1 VDELGILELHPRQA
15 TDAVGAEVVSILD
28 TIEVPI
34 VVVGRDCKVT
44 RFNRAA
50 TETLGISSA
59 DLGRPASSLQSLA
72 AVAGVEQLCVQAML
86 DGLPS
91 RHDVRDGDRWFAVH
105 IAPYT
110 GTEQQVHGVVL
121 TFTNVTAFRA
131 SLAQAIYE
139 RESTKTILNAVIDP
153 LLVLDASLHVQTAN
167 RAFHTWF
174 GVSREQTQRASV
186 RELGGGVW
194 RASGL
199 WASLEATL
207 HEGHEFQRV
216 ELEDD
221 FPGIG
226 RRTVLIDARSL
237 SRGKSALVLLALRDI
252 TDRKQAE
259 QSLRESEAR
268 FRALFESMSEGYCVV
283 EMIFDDDHKPIDYRF
298 LEVNPVFEKQTGI
311 KGARGRRVREI
322 APSHEQHWFDTY
334 GRIALTG
341 ETMRFEH
348 PADALHRCYDVCAFR
363 VGAPELRRVGIIF
376 NDITGRKNL
385 ERQRELLL
393 AEEASLRKDAE
404 RAVAAK
410 DRFLAALSHELR
422 TPLSPVVLA
431 VSALE
436 NRPEFPLALHKYV
449 EIIRRNVELEIR
461 LIDDLLDVTRVMSG
475 KMPLEKVPTHLHE
488 LLAEV
493 VQNCASETS
502 AKNLTVRLEL
512 QATTDLITADS
523 ARLQQVFSN
532 LLRNAAKFT
541 PQGGTIVIRTE
552 SATDKTRIE
561 VRDTGIGIEAELLP
575 RVFDPFEQ
583 GDIKITRQFGGLG
596 LGLSIC
602 KSIVTRHGGAIRA
615 HSDGAG
621 TGATF
626 TVELPTAAATT
637 SEPATRQPP
646 VSQQASGP
654 KTCVLLVEDH
664 SDSREMLANVLG
676 ALNYMVRTAT
686 SVQSALELAAV
697 ERFDIVVSDLGL
709 PDGTGWELM
718 TQLRD
723 RYGVKG
729 IALSG
734 YGMGEDQQRSR
745 EAGFLGHVVKPVDP
759 RQLAALIERV
769 ARD

>member
-1 VDELGILELHPRQA
+1 
-15 TDAVGAEVVSILD
+15 
-28 TIEVPI
+28 
-34 VVVGRDCKVT
+34 
-44 RFNRAA
+44 
-50 TETLGISSA
+50 
-59 DLGRPASSLQSLA
+59 
-72 AVAGVEQLCVQAML
+72 
-86 DGLPS
+86 
-91 RHDVRDGDRWFAVH
+91 
-105 IAPYT
+105 
-110 GTEQQVHGVVL
+110 
-121 TFTNVTAFRA
+121 
-131 SLAQAIYE
+131 
-139 RESTKTILNAVIDP
+139 
-153 LLVLDASLHVQTAN
+153 
-167 RAFHTWF
+167 
-174 GVSREQTQRASV
+174 
-186 RELGGGVW
+186 
-194 RASGL
+194 
-199 WASLEATL
+199 
-207 HEGHEFQRV
+207 
-216 ELEDD
+216 
-221 FPGIG
+221 
-226 RRTVLIDARSL
+226 
-237 SRGKSALVLLALRDI
+237 
-252 TDRKQAE
+252 
-259 QSLRESEAR
+259 
-268 FRALFESMSEGYCVV
+268 
-283 EMIFDDDHKPIDYRF
+283 
-298 LEVNPVFEKQTGI
+298 
-311 KGARGRRVREI
+311 
-322 APSHEQHWFDTY
+322 
-334 GRIALTG
+334 
-341 ETMRFEH
+341 MRFEH

-532 LLRNAAKFT
+532 LMRNAAKFT